1 MTPAEPQITSTMS
14 QDPDNEWWLDD
25 HLWLDLLEW
34 LFWEDSSKAD
44 IAAKLWH
51 HLIVELS
58 SGPEGVTH
66 VISSLENA
74 LRLTFPFTETY
85 HACRTLYR
93 ISLSEEFPANQQ
105 ALALLT
111 EAMKRRNDAL
121 LAAGEGATPETSTPP
136 RGRDDPHILPS

>member
-1 MTPAEPQITSTMS
+1 MMSAEHEVTRTMS
-14 QDPDNEWWLDD
+14 QEPDESEWWLDD
-25 HLWLDLLEW
+25 RLWLDLLEW

-51 HLIVELS
+51 RLIVELS

-93 ISLSEEFPANQQ
+93 ISLSEELPANQEP
-105 ALALLT
+105 LALLA
-111 EAMKRRNDAL
+111 EAMKRKKEEL
-121 LAAGEGATPETSTPP
+121 E
-136 RGRDDPHILPS
+136 